1 MSDSKKYALRVIQIE
16 NTWKTE
22 ITRRMTSTKTIVSKS
37 QDGFASE
44 AEATAWGEQ
53 SLQGFL
59 SKQVDRNKR
68 KTEKHLK
75 AKSLAAA
82 IAAESA
88 VDEEELFDAEDEDDE
103 DDAEDEDDEEL
114 N

>member
-1 MSDSKKYALRVIQIE
+1 MSDSKKYGLRVTQVE

-22 ITRRMTSTKTIVSKS
+22 ITRRMTATKTIVSKS
-37 QDGFASE
+37 QDGFATE
-44 AEATAWGEQ
+44 AEAIAWGEQ
-53 SLQGFL
+53 ALQGFL
-59 SKQVDRNKR
+59 SKQADRNKR

-88 VDEEELFDAEDEDDE
+88 VDEDEIVDEEDDF
-103 DDAEDEDDEEL
+103 

>member
-16 NTWKTE
+16 DTWKTE

-88 VDEEELFDAEDEDDE
+88 VDEEELFDAED
-103 DDAEDEDDEEL
+103 DAEDEDDEEL

>member
-1 MSDSKKYALRVIQIE
+1 MSDSKKYGLRVTQVE

-22 ITRRMTSTKTIVSKS
+22 ITRRMTATKTIVSKS
-37 QDGFASE
+37 QDGFATE
-44 AEATAWGEQ
+44 AEAIAWGEQ
-53 SLQGFL
+53 ALQGFL
-59 SKQVDRNKR
+59 SKQADRNKR
-68 KTEKHLK
+68 KTEKHPK

-88 VDEEELFDAEDEDDE
+88 VDEEY
-103 DDAEDEDDEEL
+103 EDDEEL

>member
-1 MSDSKKYALRVIQIE
+1 MSNSKKYGLRVFQVGS
-16 NTWKTE
+16 TWKTE
-22 ITRRMTSTKTIVSKS
+22 ITRRMTATKTVVSKS

-44 AEATAWGEQ
+44 EEAKAWGEQ
-53 SLQGFL
+53 ALQGFL
-59 SKQVDRNKR
+59 SKQADRNKR

-88 VDEEELFDAEDEDDE
+88 VDEEELFDVEDEDDE
-103 DDAEDEDDEEL
+103 AF

>member
-1 MSDSKKYALRVIQIE
+1 MSDSKKYGLRVTQVE

-22 ITRRMTSTKTIVSKS
+22 ITRRMTATKTVVSKS
-37 QDGFASE
+37 QDGFATE
-44 AEATAWGEQ
+44 AEAIAWGEQ

-59 SKQVDRNKR
+59 SKQADRNKR

-88 VDEEELFDAEDEDDE
+88 IDEDEIIDEEDEDDF
-103 DDAEDEDDEEL
+103 

>member
-22 ITRRMTSTKTIVSKS
+22 ITRRMTATKTIVSKS
-37 QDGFASE
+37 QDGFATE
-44 AEATAWGEQ
+44 AEAIAWGEQ

-59 SKQVDRNKR
+59 AKQADRNKR

-75 AKSLAAA
+75 AKSVAAA

-88 VDEEELFDAEDEDDE
+88 IDEEELFDAEDDAEDDE
-103 DDAEDEDDEEL
+103 TF

>member
-1 MSDSKKYALRVIQIE
+1 MSDSKKYGLRVTQVE

-22 ITRRMTSTKTIVSKS
+22 ITRRMTATKTVVSKS
-37 QDGFASE
+37 QDGFATE
-44 AEATAWGEQ
+44 AEAIAWGEQ

-59 SKQVDRNKR
+59 SKQADRNKR

-88 VDEEELFDAEDEDDE
+88 IDEDEIVDEDDE
-103 DDAEDEDDEEL
+103 DDF

>member
-1 MSDSKKYALRVIQIE
+1 MSDSKKYGLRVTQVE

-22 ITRRMTSTKTIVSKS
+22 ITRRMTATKTVVSKS
-37 QDGFASE
+37 QDGFATE
-44 AEATAWGEQ
+44 AEAIAWGEQ

-59 SKQVDRNKR
+59 SKQADRNKR

-88 VDEEELFDAEDEDDE
+88 IDEDEILDEDDF
-103 DDAEDEDDEEL
+103 

>member
-88 VDEEELFDAEDEDDE
+88 VDEEELFDAEDEGDAEDE
-103 DDAEDEDDEEL
+103 EDEDDEEL

>member
-1 MSDSKKYALRVIQIE
+1 MSDSKKYGLRVTQVE
-16 NTWKTE
+16 NTWKAE
-22 ITRRMTSTKTIVSKS
+22 ITRRMTATKTVVSKS
-37 QDGFASE
+37 HDGFATE
-44 AEATAWGEQ
+44 AEAIAWGEQ

-59 SKQVDRNKR
+59 SKQADRNKR

-88 VDEEELFDAEDEDDE
+88 IDEDEIVDEDDE
-103 DDAEDEDDEEL
+103 DDF

>member
-88 VDEEELFDAEDEDDE
+88 VDEEEL
-103 DDAEDEDDEEL
+103 
-114 N
+114 

>member
-53 SLQGFL
+53 ALQGFL
-59 SKQVDRNKR
+59 SKQADRNKR

-88 VDEEELFDAEDEDDE
+88 VDEEELFDAEDED
-103 DDAEDEDDEEL
+103 EDDEEL

>member
-1 MSDSKKYALRVIQIE
+1 MSQSKKYGLRVIQVE

-22 ITRRMTSTKTIVSKS
+22 VTRRMTATKTIVSTS

-53 SLQGFL
+53 ALQGFL
-59 SKQVDRNKR
+59 SKQADRNKR

-88 VDEEELFDAEDEDDE
+88 VDDEESEDDFSDEDED
-103 DDAEDEDDEEL
+103 L